1 MREPVPERERVRE
14 PVQEREQVRE
24 TEQVQERA
32 RVPVRDAQVR
42 EREYKQAVRE
52 VREARAYRDGEG

>member
-1 MREPVPERERVRE
+1 MQERERVRE
-14 PVQEREQVRE
+14 PVQERGQERVRVRE
-24 TEQVQERA
+24 QERA